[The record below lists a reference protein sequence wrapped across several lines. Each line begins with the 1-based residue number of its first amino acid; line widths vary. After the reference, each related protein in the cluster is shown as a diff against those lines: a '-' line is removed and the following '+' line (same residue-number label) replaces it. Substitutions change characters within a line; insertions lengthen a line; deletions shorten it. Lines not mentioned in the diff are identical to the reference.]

1 MAEGEQIIPV
11 KIEEQMKQAYI
22 DYSMS
27 VIVARALPDARDGFK
42 PVHRRILFGMSELG
56 LTADKE
62 FKKSARIVGDVLGKY
77 HPHGDSSVYDAMVHM
92 AQEWALRYPL
102 VDGHGNFGSI
112 DGDSAAAMRYTE
124 ARMKKIAEDLL
135 IDIDK
140 ETVDMQKNFDESLD
154 EPTVLPTRVPSL
166 LINGSSG
173 IAVGMATL
181 MAPHNIKDAIDACV
195 AYVENPD
202 VDIEELIKVIKAPD
216 FPTGA
221 TIVGYSGV
229 RDAYLTGR
237 GRIVLRS
244 KYDIETIDGREC
256 IVIKEIPYMV
266 IKADM
271 VSKIAEMATT
281 KKIDGIV
288 DVRDES
294 NLDRGIRIVIEVR
307 KDCIPNVVLNHLF
320 KNTPLQSSFCVNN
333 IAIVNGHPKVLNLK
347 DIIKCFVDHRHN
359 VIIRR
364 SEFEKRKAE
373 ERAHILQGL
382 IIASD
387 NIDEVIHIIRSASSR
402 DEARAKLIE
411 RFSLSDIQARA
422 IVEMRLGQL
431 TGLEQDKLRDEYKR
445 TTDYIDY
452 LTRLLA
458 SVPMQMDV
466 IKQELIEV
474 RDKYADERRTNIEYS
489 DGEFNP
495 EDFYADDD
503 VVVTVSHM
511 GYIKRTFLSEFKTQN
526 RGGIGSRGSSTRD
539 QDFIEH
545 MYYARMHD
553 TMMFFT
559 SKGRCF
565 WYKVYDIPEG
575 NKVNKGRA
583 IQNLL
588 NIESDD
594 KVRAFIN
601 VRGLA
606 DKEFTQSHF
615 IIMATRNGIVKRTSL
630 DEYSRPR
637 TNGVI
642 AITVRDGDELLKAVL
657 TDGNQHLVL
666 ATSDGRALRFKEDL
680 VRCVGRSGMGVKG
693 INVGEG
699 NTTVGFV
706 NVEPNDD
713 KDIFV
718 LSERGFGK
726 RSKLDEY
733 SIQGRGCKGIR
744 TIKISDKTGNL
755 VAIDTITDEDDLMI
769 INRSGITIRIKA
781 TDIKVTGRATQGLCL
796 INLSKK
802 SDQIAS
808 GTIVPHVDEDE
819 PQDDEAEIVEDV
831 NAQSESNNNENNPQ
845 D

>member
-1 MAEGEQIIPV
+1 
-11 KIEEQMKQAYI
+11 MKQAYI

-56 LTADKE
+56 LTPDKE
-62 FKKSARIVGDVLGKY
+62 YKKSARIVGDVLGKY

-92 AQEWALRYPL
+92 AQSWALRYPL

-124 ARMKKIAEDLL
+124 ARMQKISEDLL
-135 IDIDK
+135 VDIDK
-140 ETVDMQKNFDESLD
+140 DTVDMQKNFDESLD

-181 MAPHNIKDAIDACV
+181 MAPHNIKDAIDACI
-195 AYVENPD
+195 AYVENENI
-202 VDIEELIKVIKAPD
+202 DIEELIKVIKAPD

-237 GRIVLRS
+237 GRIVIRS
-244 KYDIETIDGREC
+244 KYDIETIDGHEC

-271 VSKIAEMATT
+271 VTKIAEMATT
-281 KKIDGIV
+281 KKIDGII

-294 NLDRGIRIVIEVR
+294 SLERGIRIVIEIR

-333 IAIVNGHPKVLNLK
+333 IAIVDGHPRLLNLK
-347 DIIKCFVDHRHN
+347 DIIKCFIDHRHN

-364 SEFEKRKAE
+364 SQYEKRKAE

-387 NIDEVIHIIRSASSR
+387 NIDEVISIIRAANSR

-411 RFSLSDIQARA
+411 RFNLSDVQARA

-431 TGLEQDKLRDEYKR
+431 TGLEQDRLRDEFKKV
-445 TTDYIDY
+445 TDYIDY

-458 SVPMQMDV
+458 DVAMQMDV

-474 RDKYADERRTNIEYS
+474 RDKYADERRTDIEYS

-511 GYIKRTFLSEFKTQN
+511 GYIKRTFLNEFKTQN

-575 NKVNKGRA
+575 NKTNKGRA

-601 VRGLA
+601 VRGLD
-606 DKEFTQSHF
+606 DKEYTQSHY

-630 DEYSRPR
+630 SEYSRPR
-637 TNGVI
+637 ANGVI
-642 AITVRDGDELLKAVL
+642 AITVREGDELLKAVL
-657 TDGNQHLVL
+657 TDGSQHLIL
-666 ATSDGRALRFKEDL
+666 ATSDGRALRFKEDT

-693 INVGEG
+693 INVGED
-699 NTTVGFV
+699 NTAVGFV
-706 NVEPNDD
+706 SVDPDD
-713 KDIFV
+713 SKDIFV

-744 TIKISDKTGNL
+744 TLKVSDKTGSL
-755 VAIDTITDEDDLMI
+755 VTIDTITDDDDLMI

-781 TDIKVTGRATQGLCL
+781 TDIKVIGRATQGLSL

-802 SDQIAS
+802 GDQIAS
-808 GTIVPHVDEDE
+808 GTVVPHVDDE
-819 PQDDEAEIVEDV
+819 QAEGAENEPNNSDNGQQGDDQE
-831 NAQSESNNNENNPQ
+831 
-845 D
+845 

>member
-56 LTADKE
+56 LTPDKE
-62 FKKSARIVGDVLGKY
+62 YKKSARIVGDVLGKY

-92 AQEWALRYPL
+92 AQNWALRYPL

-124 ARMKKIAEDLL
+124 ARMQKISEDLL
-135 IDIDK
+135 VDIDK
-140 ETVDMQKNFDESLD
+140 DTVDMQKNFDESLD

-181 MAPHNIKDAIDACV
+181 MAPHNIKDAIDACI
-195 AYVENPD
+195 AYVENENI
-202 VDIEELIKVIKAPD
+202 DIEELIKVIKAPD

-237 GRIVLRS
+237 GRIVIRS
-244 KYDIETIDGREC
+244 KYEIETIDGHEC

-271 VSKIAEMATT
+271 VTKIAEMATT
-281 KKIDGIV
+281 KKIDGII

-294 NLDRGIRIVIEVR
+294 SLERGIRIVIEIR

-333 IAIVNGHPKVLNLK
+333 IAIVDGHPRLLNLK
-347 DIIKCFVDHRHN
+347 DIIKCFIDHRHN

-364 SEFEKRKAE
+364 SQYEKRKAE
-373 ERAHILQGL
+373 ERAHILEGL

-387 NIDEVIHIIRSASSR
+387 NIDEVISIIRAANSR

-411 RFSLSDIQARA
+411 RFNLSDVQARA

-431 TGLEQDKLRDEYKR
+431 TGLEQDRLRDEFKKV
-445 TTDYIDY
+445 TDYIDY

-458 SVPMQMDV
+458 DVAMQMDV

-474 RDKYADERRTNIEYS
+474 RDKYADERRTDIEYS

-511 GYIKRTFLSEFKTQN
+511 GYIKRTFLNEFKTQN

-575 NKVNKGRA
+575 NKTNKGRA

-601 VRGLA
+601 VRGLD
-606 DKEFTQSHF
+606 DKEYTQSHY

-630 DEYSRPR
+630 SEYSRPR
-637 TNGVI
+637 ANGVI
-642 AITVRDGDELLKAVL
+642 AITVREGDELLKAVL
-657 TDGNQHLVL
+657 TDGSQHLIL
-666 ATSDGRALRFKEDL
+666 ATSDGRALRFKEDT

-693 INVGEG
+693 INVGED

-706 NVEPNDD
+706 SVDPDD
-713 KDIFV
+713 TKDIFV

-726 RSKLDEY
+726 RSKLEEY

-744 TIKISDKTGNL
+744 TLKVSDKTGSL
-755 VAIDTITDEDDLMI
+755 VTIDTITDDDDLMI

-781 TDIKVTGRATQGLCL
+781 TDIKVIGRATQGLSL

-802 SDQIAS
+802 GDQIAS
-808 GTIVPHVDEDE
+808 GTVVPHVDDE
-819 PQDDEAEIVEDV
+819 QAEGAEIEP
-831 NAQSESNNNENNPQ
+831 NNSDEGQQGDDNQE
-845 D
+845 

>member
-56 LTADKE
+56 LTPDKE
-62 FKKSARIVGDVLGKY
+62 YKKSARIVGDVLGKY
-77 HPHGDSSVYDAMVHM
+77 HPHGDFSVYDAMVHM
-92 AQEWALRYPL
+92 AQSWALRYPL

-124 ARMKKIAEDLL
+124 ARMQKISEDLL

-140 ETVDMQKNFDESLD
+140 DTVDMQKNFDESLD

-181 MAPHNIKDAIDACV
+181 MAPHNIKDAIDACI
-195 AYVENPD
+195 AYVENENI
-202 VDIEELIKVIKAPD
+202 DIEELIKVIKAPD

-237 GRIVLRS
+237 GRIVIRS
-244 KYDIETIDGREC
+244 KYEIETIDGHEC

-271 VSKIAEMATT
+271 VTKIAEMATT
-281 KKIDGIV
+281 KKIDGII

-294 NLDRGIRIVIEVR
+294 SLERGIRIVIEIR

-333 IAIVNGHPKVLNLK
+333 IAIVDGHPRLLNLK
-347 DIIKCFVDHRHN
+347 DIIKCFIDHRHN

-364 SEFEKRKAE
+364 SQYEKRKAE
-373 ERAHILQGL
+373 ERAHILEGL

-387 NIDEVIHIIRSASSR
+387 NIDEVISIIRAANSR

-411 RFSLSDIQARA
+411 RFNLSDVQARA

-431 TGLEQDKLRDEYKR
+431 TGLEQDRLRDEFKKV
-445 TTDYIDY
+445 TDYIDY

-458 SVPMQMDV
+458 DVAMQMDV

-474 RDKYADERRTNIEYS
+474 RDKYADERRTDIEYS

-511 GYIKRTFLSEFKTQN
+511 GYIKRTFLNEFKTQN

-575 NKVNKGRA
+575 NKTNKGRA

-601 VRGLA
+601 VRGLD
-606 DKEFTQSHF
+606 DKEYTQSHY

-630 DEYSRPR
+630 SEYSRPR
-637 TNGVI
+637 ANGVI
-642 AITVRDGDELLKAVL
+642 AITVREGDELLKAVL
-657 TDGNQHLVL
+657 TDGSQHLIL
-666 ATSDGRALRFKEDL
+666 ATSDGRALRFKEDT

-693 INVGEG
+693 INVGDG

-706 NVEPNDD
+706 SVDPDD
-713 KDIFV
+713 TKDIFV

-726 RSKLDEY
+726 RSKLEEY

-744 TIKISDKTGNL
+744 TLKVSDKTGIL
-755 VAIDTITDEDDLMI
+755 VTIDTITDDDDLMI

-781 TDIKVTGRATQGLCL
+781 TDIKVIGRATQGLSL

-802 SDQIAS
+802 GDQIAS
-808 GTIVPHVDEDE
+808 GTVVPHVDDE
-819 PQDDEAEIVEDV
+819 QAEGAENEPNNSDEGQQGDDNQE
-831 NAQSESNNNENNPQ
+831 
-845 D
+845 

>member
-56 LTADKE
+56 LTPDKE
-62 FKKSARIVGDVLGKY
+62 YKKSARIVGDVLGKY

-92 AQEWALRYPL
+92 AQSWALRYPL

-124 ARMKKIAEDLL
+124 ARMQKISEDLL
-135 IDIDK
+135 VDIDK
-140 ETVDMQKNFDESLD
+140 DTVDMQKNFDESLD

-181 MAPHNIKDAIDACV
+181 MAPHNIKDAIDACI
-195 AYVENPD
+195 AYVENENI
-202 VDIEELIKVIKAPD
+202 DIEELIKVIKAPD

-237 GRIVLRS
+237 GRIVIRS
-244 KYDIETIDGREC
+244 KYEIETIDGHEC

-271 VSKIAEMATT
+271 VTKIAEMATT
-281 KKIDGIV
+281 KKIDGII

-294 NLDRGIRIVIEVR
+294 SLERGIRIVIEIR

-333 IAIVNGHPKVLNLK
+333 IAIVDGHPRLLNLK
-347 DIIKCFVDHRHN
+347 DIIKCFIDHRHN

-364 SEFEKRKAE
+364 SQYEKRKAE
-373 ERAHILQGL
+373 ERAHILEGL

-387 NIDEVIHIIRSASSR
+387 NIDEVISIIRAANSR

-411 RFSLSDIQARA
+411 RFNLSDVQARA

-431 TGLEQDKLRDEYKR
+431 TGLEQDRLRDEFKKV
-445 TTDYIDY
+445 TDYIDY

-458 SVPMQMDV
+458 DVAMQMDV

-474 RDKYADERRTNIEYS
+474 RDKYADERRTDIEYS

-511 GYIKRTFLSEFKTQN
+511 GYIKRTFLNEFKTQN

-575 NKVNKGRA
+575 NKTNKGRA

-601 VRGLA
+601 VRGLD
-606 DKEFTQSHF
+606 DKEYTQSHY

-630 DEYSRPR
+630 SEYSRPR
-637 TNGVI
+637 ANGVI
-642 AITVRDGDELLKAVL
+642 AITVREGDELLKAVL
-657 TDGNQHLVL
+657 TDGSQHLIL
-666 ATSDGRALRFKEDL
+666 ATSDGRALRFKEDT

-693 INVGEG
+693 INVGED

-706 NVEPNDD
+706 SVDPDD
-713 KDIFV
+713 TKDIFV

-726 RSKLDEY
+726 RSKLEEY

-744 TIKISDKTGNL
+744 TLKVSDKTGSL
-755 VAIDTITDEDDLMI
+755 VTIDTITDDDDLMI

-781 TDIKVTGRATQGLCL
+781 TDIKVIGRATQGLSL

-802 SDQIAS
+802 GDQIAS
-808 GTIVPHVDEDE
+808 GTVVPHVDDE
-819 PQDDEAEIVEDV
+819 QAEGAEIEP
-831 NAQSESNNNENNPQ
+831 NNSDEGQQGDNNQ
-845 D
+845 E

>member
-56 LTADKE
+56 LTPDKE
-62 FKKSARIVGDVLGKY
+62 YKKSARIVGDVLGKY

-92 AQEWALRYPL
+92 AQSWALRYPL

-124 ARMKKIAEDLL
+124 ARMQKISEDLL
-135 IDIDK
+135 VDIDK
-140 ETVDMQKNFDESLD
+140 DTVDMQKNFDESLD

-181 MAPHNIKDAIDACV
+181 MAPHNIKDAIDACI
-195 AYVENPD
+195 AYVENENI
-202 VDIEELIKVIKAPD
+202 DIEELIKVIKAPD

-237 GRIVLRS
+237 GRIVIRS
-244 KYDIETIDGREC
+244 KYDIETIDGHEC

-271 VSKIAEMATT
+271 VTKIAEMATT
-281 KKIDGIV
+281 KKIDGII

-294 NLDRGIRIVIEVR
+294 SLERGIRIVIEIR

-333 IAIVNGHPKVLNLK
+333 IAIVDGHPRLLNLK
-347 DIIKCFVDHRHN
+347 DIIKCFIDHRHN

-364 SEFEKRKAE
+364 SQYEKRKAE

-387 NIDEVIHIIRSASSR
+387 NIDEVISIIRAANSR

-411 RFSLSDIQARA
+411 RFNLSDVQARA

-431 TGLEQDKLRDEYKR
+431 TGLEQDRLRDEFKKV
-445 TTDYIDY
+445 TDYIDY

-458 SVPMQMDV
+458 DVAMQMDV

-474 RDKYADERRTNIEYS
+474 RDKYADERRTDIEYS

-511 GYIKRTFLSEFKTQN
+511 GYIKRTFLNEFKTQN

-575 NKVNKGRA
+575 NKTNKGRA

-601 VRGLA
+601 VRGLD
-606 DKEFTQSHF
+606 DKEYTQSHY

-630 DEYSRPR
+630 SEYSRPR
-637 TNGVI
+637 ANGVI
-642 AITVRDGDELLKAVL
+642 AITVREGDELLKAVL
-657 TDGNQHLVL
+657 TDGSQHLIL
-666 ATSDGRALRFKEDL
+666 ATSDGRALRFKEDT

-693 INVGEG
+693 INVGED
-699 NTTVGFV
+699 NTAVGFV
-706 NVEPNDD
+706 SVDPDD
-713 KDIFV
+713 SKDIFV

-744 TIKISDKTGNL
+744 TLKVSDKTGSL
-755 VAIDTITDEDDLMI
+755 VTIDTITDDDDLMI

-781 TDIKVTGRATQGLCL
+781 TDIKVIGRATQGLSL

-802 SDQIAS
+802 GDQIAS
-808 GTIVPHVDEDE
+808 GTVVPHVDDE
-819 PQDDEAEIVEDV
+819 QAEGVENEPNNSDNGQQGDDQE
-831 NAQSESNNNENNPQ
+831 
-845 D
+845 

>member
-27 VIVARALPDARDGFK
+27 VIVARALPDVRDGFK

-56 LTADKE
+56 LTSDKAH
-62 FKKSARIVGDVLGKY
+62 KKSARIVGDVLGKF

-124 ARMKKIAEDLL
+124 AKMQKIAEDILV
-135 IDIDK
+135 DIDK
-140 ETVDMQKNFDESLD
+140 DTVDMQKNFDESLD

-195 AYVENPD
+195 AYVENKD
-202 VDIEELIKVIKAPD
+202 IEIEELIKVIKAPD

-221 TIVGYSGV
+221 TIVGYTGV
-229 RDAYLTGR
+229 RDAYTTGK
-237 GRIVLRS
+237 GRIVIRS
-244 KYDIETIDGREC
+244 KYDIETIDGHEC
-256 IVIKEIPYMV
+256 IVVKEIPYMV
-266 IKADM
+266 VKADL
-271 VSKIAEMATT
+271 VTKIAEMATT
-281 KKIDGIV
+281 KKVDGIM

-294 NLDRGIRIVIEVR
+294 SLSNGIRIVIEVR

-333 IAIVNGHPKVLNLK
+333 IAIVDGHPRLLNLK
-347 DIIKCFVDHRHN
+347 DIIRCFVDHRHN

-364 SEFEKRKAE
+364 SLYEKKKAE
-373 ERAHILQGL
+373 DRAHILEGL

-387 NIDEVIHIIRSASSR
+387 NIDEVVRIIRAASSR
-402 DEARAKLIE
+402 EEARSNLIA
-411 RFSLSDIQARA
+411 RFNLSEIQARA

-431 TGLEQDKLRDEYKR
+431 TGLEQDKLRDEFKKV
-445 TTDYIDY
+445 TDYIDY

-458 SVPMQMDV
+458 DESMQMDV
-466 IKQELIEV
+466 IKAELLEV
-474 RDKYADERRTNIEYS
+474 RDKYGDERRTDIEYS
-489 DGEFNP
+489 EGEFNP

-511 GYIKRTFLSEFKTQN
+511 GYIKRTLLSEFKAQN
-526 RGGIGSRGSSTRD
+526 RGGVGARGSSTRD

-565 WYKVYDIPEG
+565 WLKVYEIPEG
-575 NKVNKGRA
+575 NRTNKGRA

-601 VRGLA
+601 VRGLDNA
-606 DKEFTQSHF
+606 EFTASHY
-615 IIMATRNGIVKRTSL
+615 IIMATRNGIVKRTKL
-630 DEYSRPR
+630 EEYSRPR
-637 TNGVI
+637 ASGVI
-642 AITVRDGDELLKAVL
+642 AITIREDDELLKAVL
-657 TDGNQHLVL
+657 TDGSQHLVL
-666 ATSDGRALRFKEDL
+666 ATSDGRASRFPEEL

-699 NTTVGFV
+699 NVAVGFV
-706 NVEPNDD
+706 AVAPDD
-713 KDIFV
+713 TADIFS

-726 RSKLDEY
+726 RSLLSEY
-733 SIQGRGCKGIR
+733 SVQSRGCKGVR
-744 TIKISDKTGNL
+744 TIKITDKTGAL
-755 VAIDTITDEDDLMI
+755 VAIDTMTDNDDLMI
-769 INRSGITIRIKA
+769 INRSGITIRLRA

-808 GTIVPHVDEDE
+808 GAVVPHFEDE
-819 PQDDEAEIVEDV
+819 EAEAAEIQEP
-831 NAQSESNNNENNPQ
+831 NNNDSGQ
-845 D
+845 DEVDLAKD

>member
-56 LTADKE
+56 LTPDKE
-62 FKKSARIVGDVLGKY
+62 YKKSARIVGDVLGKY

-92 AQEWALRYPL
+92 AQSWALRYPL

-124 ARMKKIAEDLL
+124 ARMQKISEDLL
-135 IDIDK
+135 VDIDK
-140 ETVDMQKNFDESLD
+140 DTVDMQKNFDESLD

-181 MAPHNIKDAIDACV
+181 MAPHNIKDAIDACI
-195 AYVENPD
+195 AYVENENI
-202 VDIEELIKVIKAPD
+202 DIEELIKVIKAPD

-237 GRIVLRS
+237 GRIVIRS
-244 KYDIETIDGREC
+244 KYEIETIDGHEC

-271 VSKIAEMATT
+271 VTKIAEMATT
-281 KKIDGIV
+281 KKIDGII

-294 NLDRGIRIVIEVR
+294 SLERGIRIVIEIR

-333 IAIVNGHPKVLNLK
+333 IAIVDGHPRLLNLK
-347 DIIKCFVDHRHN
+347 DIIKCFIDHRHN

-364 SEFEKRKAE
+364 SQYEKRKAE
-373 ERAHILQGL
+373 ERAHILEGL

-387 NIDEVIHIIRSASSR
+387 NIDEVISIIRAANSR

-411 RFSLSDIQARA
+411 RFNLSDVQARA

-431 TGLEQDKLRDEYKR
+431 TGLEQDRLRDEFKKV
-445 TTDYIDY
+445 TDYIDY

-458 SVPMQMDV
+458 DVAMQMDV

-474 RDKYADERRTNIEYS
+474 RDKYADERRTDIEYS

-511 GYIKRTFLSEFKTQN
+511 GYIKRTFLNEFKTQN

-575 NKVNKGRA
+575 NKTNKGRA

-601 VRGLA
+601 VRGLD
-606 DKEFTQSHF
+606 DKEYTQSHY

-630 DEYSRPR
+630 SEYSRPR
-637 TNGVI
+637 ANGVI
-642 AITVRDGDELLKAVL
+642 AITVREGDELLKAVL
-657 TDGNQHLVL
+657 TDGSQHLIL
-666 ATSDGRALRFKEDL
+666 ATSDGRALRFKEDT

-693 INVGEG
+693 INVGDD

-706 NVEPNDD
+706 SVDPDD
-713 KDIFV
+713 TKDIFV

-726 RSKLDEY
+726 RSKLEEY

-744 TIKISDKTGNL
+744 TLKVSDKTGSL
-755 VAIDTITDEDDLMI
+755 VTIDTITDDDDLMI

-781 TDIKVTGRATQGLCL
+781 TDIKVIGRATQGLSL

-802 SDQIAS
+802 GDQIAS
-808 GTIVPHVDEDE
+808 GTVVPHVDDE
-819 PQDDEAEIVEDV
+819 QAEGAENEPNNSDEGQQGDDNQE
-831 NAQSESNNNENNPQ
+831 
-845 D
+845 

>member
-56 LTADKE
+56 LTPDKE
-62 FKKSARIVGDVLGKY
+62 YKKSARIVGDVLGKY

-92 AQEWALRYPL
+92 AQSWALRYPL

-124 ARMKKIAEDLL
+124 ARMQKISEDLL
-135 IDIDK
+135 VDIDK
-140 ETVDMQKNFDESLD
+140 DTVDMQKNFDESLD

-181 MAPHNIKDAIDACV
+181 MAPHNIKDAIDACI
-195 AYVENPD
+195 AYVENENI
-202 VDIEELIKVIKAPD
+202 DIEELVKVIKAPD

-237 GRIVLRS
+237 GRIVIRS
-244 KYDIETIDGREC
+244 KYEIETIDGHEC

-271 VSKIAEMATT
+271 VTKIAEMATT
-281 KKIDGIV
+281 KKIDGII

-294 NLDRGIRIVIEVR
+294 SLERGIRIVIEIR

-333 IAIVNGHPKVLNLK
+333 IAIVDGHPRLLNLK
-347 DIIKCFVDHRHN
+347 DIIKCFIDHRHN

-364 SEFEKRKAE
+364 SQYEKRKAE
-373 ERAHILQGL
+373 ERAHILEGL

-387 NIDEVIHIIRSASSR
+387 NIDEVISIIRAANSR

-411 RFSLSDIQARA
+411 RFSLSDVQARA

-431 TGLEQDKLRDEYKR
+431 TGLEQDRLRDEFKKV
-445 TTDYIDY
+445 TDYIDY

-458 SVPMQMDV
+458 DVAMQMDV

-474 RDKYADERRTNIEYS
+474 RDKYADERRTDIEYS

-511 GYIKRTFLSEFKTQN
+511 GYIKRTFLNEFKTQN

-575 NKVNKGRA
+575 NKTNKGRA

-601 VRGLA
+601 VRGLD
-606 DKEFTQSHF
+606 DKEYTQSHY

-630 DEYSRPR
+630 SEYSRPR
-637 TNGVI
+637 ANGVI
-642 AITVRDGDELLKAVL
+642 AITVREGDELLKAVL
-657 TDGNQHLVL
+657 TDGSQHLIL
-666 ATSDGRALRFKEDL
+666 ATSDGRALRFKEDT

-693 INVGEG
+693 INVGED

-706 NVEPNDD
+706 SVDPDD
-713 KDIFV
+713 TKDIFV

-726 RSKLDEY
+726 RSKLEEY

-744 TIKISDKTGNL
+744 TLKVSDKTGSL
-755 VAIDTITDEDDLMI
+755 VTIDTITDDDDLMI

-781 TDIKVTGRATQGLCL
+781 TDIKVIGRATQGLSL

-802 SDQIAS
+802 GDQIAS
-808 GTIVPHVDEDE
+808 GTVVPHVDDE
-819 PQDDEAEIVEDV
+819 QAEGAEIEP
-831 NAQSESNNNENNPQ
+831 NNSDEGQQGDDNQE
-845 D
+845 

>member
-56 LTADKE
+56 LTPDKE
-62 FKKSARIVGDVLGKY
+62 YKKSARIVGDVLGKY
-77 HPHGDSSVYDAMVHM
+77 HPHGDSSVYGAMVHM
-92 AQEWALRYPL
+92 AQSWALRYPL

-124 ARMKKIAEDLL
+124 ARMQKISEDLL

-140 ETVDMQKNFDESLD
+140 DTVDMQKNFDESLD

-181 MAPHNIKDAIDACV
+181 MAPHNIKDAIDACI
-195 AYVENPD
+195 AYVENENI
-202 VDIEELIKVIKAPD
+202 DIEELIKVIKAPD

-237 GRIVLRS
+237 GRIVIRS
-244 KYDIETIDGREC
+244 KYEIETIDGHEC

-271 VSKIAEMATT
+271 VTKIAEMATT
-281 KKIDGIV
+281 KKIDGII

-294 NLDRGIRIVIEVR
+294 SLERGIRIVIEIR

-333 IAIVNGHPKVLNLK
+333 IAIVDGHPRLLNLK
-347 DIIKCFVDHRHN
+347 DIIKCFIDHRHN

-364 SEFEKRKAE
+364 SQYEKRKAE
-373 ERAHILQGL
+373 ERAHILEGL

-387 NIDEVIHIIRSASSR
+387 NIDEVISIIRAANSR

-411 RFSLSDIQARA
+411 RFNLSDVQARA

-431 TGLEQDKLRDEYKR
+431 TGLEQDRLRDEFKKV
-445 TTDYIDY
+445 TDYIDY

-458 SVPMQMDV
+458 DVAMQMDV

-474 RDKYADERRTNIEYS
+474 RDKYADERRTDIEYS

-511 GYIKRTFLSEFKTQN
+511 GYIKRTFLNEFKTQN

-575 NKVNKGRA
+575 NKTNKGRA

-601 VRGLA
+601 VRGLD
-606 DKEFTQSHF
+606 DKEYTQSHY

-630 DEYSRPR
+630 SEYSRPR
-637 TNGVI
+637 ANGVI
-642 AITVRDGDELLKAVL
+642 AITVREGDELLKAVL
-657 TDGNQHLVL
+657 TDGSQHLIL
-666 ATSDGRALRFKEDL
+666 ATSDGRALRFKEDT

-693 INVGEG
+693 INVGDG

-706 NVEPNDD
+706 SVDPDD
-713 KDIFV
+713 TKDIFV

-726 RSKLDEY
+726 RSKLEEY

-744 TIKISDKTGNL
+744 TLKVSDKTGIL
-755 VAIDTITDEDDLMI
+755 VTIDTITDDDDLMI

-781 TDIKVTGRATQGLCL
+781 TDIKVIGRATQGLSL

-802 SDQIAS
+802 GDQIAS
-808 GTIVPHVDEDE
+808 GTVVPHVDDE
-819 PQDDEAEIVEDV
+819 QAEGAENEPNNSDEGQQGDDNQE
-831 NAQSESNNNENNPQ
+831 
-845 D
+845 

>member
-1 MAEGEQIIPV
+1 
-11 KIEEQMKQAYI
+11 MKQAYI

-56 LTADKE
+56 LTPDKE
-62 FKKSARIVGDVLGKY
+62 YKKSARIVGDVLGKY

-92 AQEWALRYPL
+92 AQSWALRYPL

-124 ARMKKIAEDLL
+124 ARMQKISEDLL
-135 IDIDK
+135 VDIDK
-140 ETVDMQKNFDESLD
+140 DTVDMQKNFDESLD

-181 MAPHNIKDAIDACV
+181 MAPHNIKDAIDACI
-195 AYVENPD
+195 AYVENENI
-202 VDIEELIKVIKAPD
+202 DIEELIKVIKAPD

-237 GRIVLRS
+237 GRIVIRS
-244 KYDIETIDGREC
+244 KYDIETIDGHEC

-271 VSKIAEMATT
+271 VTKIAEMATT
-281 KKIDGIV
+281 KKIDGII

-294 NLDRGIRIVIEVR
+294 SLERGIRIVIEIR

-333 IAIVNGHPKVLNLK
+333 IAIVDGHPRLLNLK
-347 DIIKCFVDHRHN
+347 DIIKCFIDHRHN

-364 SEFEKRKAE
+364 SQYEKRKAE

-387 NIDEVIHIIRSASSR
+387 NIDEVISIIRAANSR

-411 RFSLSDIQARA
+411 RFNLSDVQARA

-431 TGLEQDKLRDEYKR
+431 TGLEQDRLRDEFKKV
-445 TTDYIDY
+445 TDYIDY

-458 SVPMQMDV
+458 DVAMQMDV

-474 RDKYADERRTNIEYS
+474 RDKYADERRTDIEYS

-511 GYIKRTFLSEFKTQN
+511 GYIKRTFLNEFKTQN

-575 NKVNKGRA
+575 NKTNKGRA

-601 VRGLA
+601 VRGLD
-606 DKEFTQSHF
+606 DKEYTQSHY

-630 DEYSRPR
+630 SEYSRPR
-637 TNGVI
+637 ANGVI
-642 AITVRDGDELLKAVL
+642 AITVREGDELLKAVL
-657 TDGNQHLVL
+657 TDGSQHLIL
-666 ATSDGRALRFKEDL
+666 ATSDGRALRFKEDT

-693 INVGEG
+693 INVGED
-699 NTTVGFV
+699 NTAVGFV
-706 NVEPNDD
+706 SVDPDD
-713 KDIFV
+713 SKDIFV

-744 TIKISDKTGNL
+744 TLKVSDKTGSL
-755 VAIDTITDEDDLMI
+755 VTIDTITDDDDLMI

-781 TDIKVTGRATQGLCL
+781 TDIKVIGRATQGLSL

-802 SDQIAS
+802 GDQIAS
-808 GTIVPHVDEDE
+808 GTVVPHVDDE
-819 PQDDEAEIVEDV
+819 QAEGAENEPNNSDNGLQGDDQE
-831 NAQSESNNNENNPQ
+831 
-845 D
+845 

>member
-56 LTADKE
+56 LTPDKE
-62 FKKSARIVGDVLGKY
+62 YKKSARIVGDVLGKY

-92 AQEWALRYPL
+92 AQSWALRYPL

-124 ARMKKIAEDLL
+124 ARMQKISEDLL
-135 IDIDK
+135 VDIDK
-140 ETVDMQKNFDESLD
+140 DTVDMQKNFDESLD

-181 MAPHNIKDAIDACV
+181 MAPHNIKDAIDACI
-195 AYVENPD
+195 AYVENENI
-202 VDIEELIKVIKAPD
+202 DIEELIKVIKAPD

-237 GRIVLRS
+237 GRIVIRS
-244 KYDIETIDGREC
+244 KYDIETIDGHEC

-271 VSKIAEMATT
+271 VTKIAEMATT
-281 KKIDGIV
+281 KKIDGII

-294 NLDRGIRIVIEVR
+294 SLERGIRIVIEIR

-333 IAIVNGHPKVLNLK
+333 IAIVDGHPRLLNLK
-347 DIIKCFVDHRHN
+347 DIIKCFIDHRHN

-364 SEFEKRKAE
+364 SQYEKRKAE

-387 NIDEVIHIIRSASSR
+387 NIDEVISIIRAANSR

-411 RFSLSDIQARA
+411 RFNLSDVQARA

-431 TGLEQDKLRDEYKR
+431 TGLEQDRLRDEFKKV
-445 TTDYIDY
+445 TDYIDY

-458 SVPMQMDV
+458 DVAMQMDV

-474 RDKYADERRTNIEYS
+474 RDKYADERRTDIEYS

-511 GYIKRTFLSEFKTQN
+511 GYIKRTFLNEFKTQN

-575 NKVNKGRA
+575 NKTNKGRA

-601 VRGLA
+601 VRGLD
-606 DKEFTQSHF
+606 DKEYTQSHY

-630 DEYSRPR
+630 SEYSRPR
-637 TNGVI
+637 ANGVI
-642 AITVRDGDELLKAVL
+642 AITVREGDELLKAVL
-657 TDGNQHLVL
+657 TDGSQHLIL
-666 ATSDGRALRFKEDL
+666 ATSDGRALRFKEDT

-693 INVGEG
+693 INVGED
-699 NTTVGFV
+699 NTAVGFV
-706 NVEPNDD
+706 SVDPDD
-713 KDIFV
+713 SKDIFV

-744 TIKISDKTGNL
+744 TLKVSDKTGSL
-755 VAIDTITDEDDLMI
+755 VTIDTITDDDDLMI

-781 TDIKVTGRATQGLCL
+781 TDIKVIGRATQGLSL

-802 SDQIAS
+802 GDQIAS
-808 GTIVPHVDEDE
+808 GTVVPHVDDE
-819 PQDDEAEIVEDV
+819 QAEGAENEPNNSDNGQQGDDQE
-831 NAQSESNNNENNPQ
+831 
-845 D
+845 

>member
-56 LTADKE
+56 LTPDKE
-62 FKKSARIVGDVLGKY
+62 YKKSARIVGDVLGKY

-92 AQEWALRYPL
+92 AQSWALRYPL

-124 ARMKKIAEDLL
+124 ARMQKISEDLL
-135 IDIDK
+135 VDIDK
-140 ETVDMQKNFDESLD
+140 DTVDMQKNFDESLD

-181 MAPHNIKDAIDACV
+181 MAPHNIKDAIDACI
-195 AYVENPD
+195 AYVENENI
-202 VDIEELIKVIKAPD
+202 DIEELIKVIKAPD

-237 GRIVLRS
+237 GRIVIRS
-244 KYDIETIDGREC
+244 KYEIETIDGHEC

-271 VSKIAEMATT
+271 VTKIAEMATT
-281 KKIDGIV
+281 KKIDGII

-294 NLDRGIRIVIEVR
+294 SLERGIRIVIEIR

-333 IAIVNGHPKVLNLK
+333 IAIVDGHPRLLNLK
-347 DIIKCFVDHRHN
+347 DIIKCFIDHRHN

-364 SEFEKRKAE
+364 SQYEKRKAE
-373 ERAHILQGL
+373 ERAHILEGL

-387 NIDEVIHIIRSASSR
+387 NIDEVISIIRAANSR

-411 RFSLSDIQARA
+411 RFSLSDVQARA

-431 TGLEQDKLRDEYKR
+431 TGLEQDRLRDEFKKV
-445 TTDYIDY
+445 TDYIDY

-458 SVPMQMDV
+458 DVAMQMDV

-474 RDKYADERRTNIEYS
+474 RDKYADERRTDIEYS

-511 GYIKRTFLSEFKTQN
+511 GYIKRTFLNEFKTQN

-575 NKVNKGRA
+575 NKTNKGRA

-601 VRGLA
+601 VRGLD
-606 DKEFTQSHF
+606 DKEYTQSHY

-630 DEYSRPR
+630 SEYSRPR
-637 TNGVI
+637 ANGVI
-642 AITVRDGDELLKAVL
+642 AITVREGDELLKAVL
-657 TDGNQHLVL
+657 TDGSQHLIL
-666 ATSDGRALRFKEDL
+666 ATSDGRALRFKEDT

-693 INVGEG
+693 INVGED

-706 NVEPNDD
+706 SVDPDD
-713 KDIFV
+713 TKDIFV

-726 RSKLDEY
+726 RSKLEEY

-744 TIKISDKTGNL
+744 TLKVSDKTGSL
-755 VAIDTITDEDDLMI
+755 VTIDTITDDDDLMI

-781 TDIKVTGRATQGLCL
+781 TDIKVIGRATQGLSL

-802 SDQIAS
+802 GDQIAS
-808 GTIVPHVDEDE
+808 GTVVPHVDDE
-819 PQDDEAEIVEDV
+819 QAEGAEIEP
-831 NAQSESNNNENNPQ
+831 NNSDEGQQGDDNQE
-845 D
+845 

>member
-1 MAEGEQIIPV
+1 
-11 KIEEQMKQAYI
+11 MKQAYI

-56 LTADKE
+56 LTPDKE
-62 FKKSARIVGDVLGKY
+62 YKKSARIVGDVLGKY

-92 AQEWALRYPL
+92 AQSWALRYPL

-124 ARMKKIAEDLL
+124 ARMQKISEDLL
-135 IDIDK
+135 VDIDK
-140 ETVDMQKNFDESLD
+140 DTVDMQKNFDESLD

-181 MAPHNIKDAIDACV
+181 MAPHNIKDAIDACI
-195 AYVENPD
+195 AYVENENI
-202 VDIEELIKVIKAPD
+202 DIEELIKVIKAPD

-237 GRIVLRS
+237 GRIVIRS
-244 KYDIETIDGREC
+244 KYEIETIDGHEC

-271 VSKIAEMATT
+271 VTKIAEMATT
-281 KKIDGIV
+281 KKIDGII

-294 NLDRGIRIVIEVR
+294 SLERGIRIVIEIR

-333 IAIVNGHPKVLNLK
+333 IAIVDGHPRLLNLK
-347 DIIKCFVDHRHN
+347 DIIKCFIDHRHN

-364 SEFEKRKAE
+364 SQYEKRKAE
-373 ERAHILQGL
+373 ERAHILEGL

-387 NIDEVIHIIRSASSR
+387 NIDEVISIIRAANSR

-411 RFSLSDIQARA
+411 RFNLSDVQARA

-431 TGLEQDKLRDEYKR
+431 TGLEQDRLRDEFKKV
-445 TTDYIDY
+445 TDYIDY

-458 SVPMQMDV
+458 DVAMQMDV

-474 RDKYADERRTNIEYS
+474 RDKYADERRTDIEYS

-511 GYIKRTFLSEFKTQN
+511 GYIKRTFLNEFKTQN

-575 NKVNKGRA
+575 NKTNKGRA

-601 VRGLA
+601 VRGLD
-606 DKEFTQSHF
+606 DKEYTQSHY

-630 DEYSRPR
+630 SEYSRPR
-637 TNGVI
+637 ANGVI
-642 AITVRDGDELLKAVL
+642 AITVREGDELLKAVL
-657 TDGNQHLVL
+657 TDGSQHLIL
-666 ATSDGRALRFKEDL
+666 ATSDGRALRFKEDT

-693 INVGEG
+693 INVGED

-706 NVEPNDD
+706 SVDPDD
-713 KDIFV
+713 TKDIFV

-726 RSKLDEY
+726 RSKLEEY

-744 TIKISDKTGNL
+744 TLKVSDKTGSL
-755 VAIDTITDEDDLMI
+755 VTIDTITDDDDLMI

-781 TDIKVTGRATQGLCL
+781 TDIKVIGRATQGLSL

-802 SDQIAS
+802 GDQIAS
-808 GTIVPHVDEDE
+808 GTVVPHVDDE
-819 PQDDEAEIVEDV
+819 QAEGAEIEP
-831 NAQSESNNNENNPQ
+831 NNSDEGQQGDNNQ
-845 D
+845 E

>member
-56 LTADKE
+56 LTPDKE
-62 FKKSARIVGDVLGKY
+62 YKKSARIVGDVLGKY

-92 AQEWALRYPL
+92 AQSWALRYPL

-124 ARMKKIAEDLL
+124 ARMQKISEDLL

-140 ETVDMQKNFDESLD
+140 DTVDMQKNFDESLD

-181 MAPHNIKDAIDACV
+181 MAPHNIKDAIDACI
-195 AYVENPD
+195 AYVENENI
-202 VDIEELIKVIKAPD
+202 DIEELIKVIKAPD

-237 GRIVLRS
+237 GRIVIRS
-244 KYDIETIDGREC
+244 KYEIETIDGHEC

-271 VSKIAEMATT
+271 VTKIAEMATT
-281 KKIDGIV
+281 KKIDGII

-294 NLDRGIRIVIEVR
+294 SLERGIRIVIEIR

-333 IAIVNGHPKVLNLK
+333 IAIVDGHPRLLNLK
-347 DIIKCFVDHRHN
+347 DIIKCFIDHRHN

-364 SEFEKRKAE
+364 SQYEKRKAE
-373 ERAHILQGL
+373 ERAHILEGL

-387 NIDEVIHIIRSASSR
+387 NIDEVISIIRAANSR

-411 RFSLSDIQARA
+411 RFNLSDVQARA

-431 TGLEQDKLRDEYKR
+431 TGLEQDRLRDEFKKV
-445 TTDYIDY
+445 TDYIDY

-458 SVPMQMDV
+458 DVAMQMDV

-474 RDKYADERRTNIEYS
+474 RDKYADERRTDIEYS

-511 GYIKRTFLSEFKTQN
+511 GYIKRTFLNEFKTQN

-575 NKVNKGRA
+575 NKTNKGRA

-601 VRGLA
+601 VRGL
-606 DKEFTQSHF
+606 DGKEYTQSHY

-630 DEYSRPR
+630 SEYSRPR
-637 TNGVI
+637 ANGVI
-642 AITVRDGDELLKAVL
+642 AITVREGDELLKAVL
-657 TDGNQHLVL
+657 TDGSQHLIL
-666 ATSDGRALRFKEDL
+666 ATSDGRALRFKEDT

-693 INVGEG
+693 INVGDG

-706 NVEPNDD
+706 SVDPDD
-713 KDIFV
+713 TKDIFV

-726 RSKLDEY
+726 RSKLEEY

-744 TIKISDKTGNL
+744 TLKVSDKTGSL
-755 VAIDTITDEDDLMI
+755 VTIDTITDDDDLMI

-781 TDIKVTGRATQGLCL
+781 TDIKVIGRATQGLSL

-802 SDQIAS
+802 GDQIAS
-808 GTIVPHVDEDE
+808 GTVVPHVDDE
-819 PQDDEAEIVEDV
+819 QAEGAENEPNNSDEGQQGDDNQE
-831 NAQSESNNNENNPQ
+831 
-845 D
+845 

>member
-56 LTADKE
+56 LTPDKE
-62 FKKSARIVGDVLGKY
+62 YKKSARIVGDVLGNY

-92 AQEWALRYPL
+92 AQSWALRYPL

-124 ARMKKIAEDLL
+124 ARMQKISEDLL

-140 ETVDMQKNFDESLD
+140 DTVDMQKNFDESLD

-181 MAPHNIKDAIDACV
+181 MAPHNIKDAIDACI
-195 AYVENPD
+195 AYVENENI
-202 VDIEELIKVIKAPD
+202 DIEELIKVIKAPD

-237 GRIVLRS
+237 GRIVIRS
-244 KYDIETIDGREC
+244 KYEIETIDGHEC

-271 VSKIAEMATT
+271 VTKIAEMATT
-281 KKIDGIV
+281 KKIDGII

-294 NLDRGIRIVIEVR
+294 SLERGIRIVIEIR

-333 IAIVNGHPKVLNLK
+333 IAIVDGHPRLLNLK
-347 DIIKCFVDHRHN
+347 DIIKCFIDHRHN

-364 SEFEKRKAE
+364 SQYEKRKAE
-373 ERAHILQGL
+373 ERAHILEGL

-387 NIDEVIHIIRSASSR
+387 NIDEVISIIRAANSR

-411 RFSLSDIQARA
+411 RFNLSDVQARA

-431 TGLEQDKLRDEYKR
+431 TGLEQDRLRDEFKKV
-445 TTDYIDY
+445 TDYIDY

-458 SVPMQMDV
+458 DVAMQMDV

-474 RDKYADERRTNIEYS
+474 RDKYADERRTDIEYS

-511 GYIKRTFLSEFKTQN
+511 GYIKRTFLNEFKTQN

-575 NKVNKGRA
+575 NKTNKGRA

-601 VRGLA
+601 VRGL
-606 DKEFTQSHF
+606 DGKEYTQSHY

-630 DEYSRPR
+630 SEYSRPR
-637 TNGVI
+637 ANGVI
-642 AITVRDGDELLKAVL
+642 AITVREGDELLKAVL
-657 TDGNQHLVL
+657 TDGSQHLIL
-666 ATSDGRALRFKEDL
+666 ATSDGRALRFKEDT

-693 INVGEG
+693 INVGDG

-706 NVEPNDD
+706 SVDPDD
-713 KDIFV
+713 TKDIFV

-726 RSKLDEY
+726 RSKLEEY

-744 TIKISDKTGNL
+744 TLKVSDKTGSL
-755 VAIDTITDEDDLMI
+755 VTIDTITDDDDLMI

-781 TDIKVTGRATQGLCL
+781 TDIKVIGRATQGLSL

-802 SDQIAS
+802 GDQIAS
-808 GTIVPHVDEDE
+808 GTVVPHVDDE
-819 PQDDEAEIVEDV
+819 QAEGAENEPNNSDEGQQGDDNQE
-831 NAQSESNNNENNPQ
+831 
-845 D
+845 

>member
-56 LTADKE
+56 LTPDKE
-62 FKKSARIVGDVLGKY
+62 YKKSARIVGDVLGKY

-92 AQEWALRYPL
+92 AQSWALRYPL

-124 ARMKKIAEDLL
+124 ARMQKISEDLL
-135 IDIDK
+135 VDIDK
-140 ETVDMQKNFDESLD
+140 DTVDMQKNFDESLD

-181 MAPHNIKDAIDACV
+181 MAPHNIKDAIDACI
-195 AYVENPD
+195 AYVENENI
-202 VDIEELIKVIKAPD
+202 DIEELIKVIKAPD

-237 GRIVLRS
+237 GRIVIRS
-244 KYDIETIDGREC
+244 KYEIETIDGHEC

-271 VSKIAEMATT
+271 VTKIAEMATT
-281 KKIDGIV
+281 KKIDGII

-294 NLDRGIRIVIEVR
+294 SLERGIRIVIEIR

-333 IAIVNGHPKVLNLK
+333 IAIVDGHPRLLNLK
-347 DIIKCFVDHRHN
+347 DIIKCFIDHRHN

-364 SEFEKRKAE
+364 SQYEKRKAE
-373 ERAHILQGL
+373 ERAHILEGL

-387 NIDEVIHIIRSASSR
+387 NIDEVISIIRAANSR

-411 RFSLSDIQARA
+411 RFSLSDVQARA

-431 TGLEQDKLRDEYKR
+431 TGLEQDRLRDEFKKV
-445 TTDYIDY
+445 TDYIDY

-458 SVPMQMDV
+458 DVAMQMDV

-474 RDKYADERRTNIEYS
+474 RDKYADERRTDIEYS

-511 GYIKRTFLSEFKTQN
+511 GYIKRTFLNEFKTQN

-575 NKVNKGRA
+575 NKTNKGRA

-601 VRGLA
+601 VRGLD
-606 DKEFTQSHF
+606 DKEYTQSHY

-630 DEYSRPR
+630 SEYSRPR
-637 TNGVI
+637 ANGVI
-642 AITVRDGDELLKAVL
+642 AITVREGDELLKAVL
-657 TDGNQHLVL
+657 TDGSQHLIL
-666 ATSDGRALRFKEDL
+666 ATSDGRALRFKEDT

-693 INVGEG
+693 INVGED

-706 NVEPNDD
+706 SVDPDD
-713 KDIFV
+713 TKDIFV

-726 RSKLDEY
+726 RSKLEEY

-744 TIKISDKTGNL
+744 TLKVSDKTGSL
-755 VAIDTITDEDDLMI
+755 VTIDTITDDDDLMI

-781 TDIKVTGRATQGLCL
+781 TDIKVIGRATQGLSL

-802 SDQIAS
+802 GDQIAS
-808 GTIVPHVDEDE
+808 GTVVPHVDDE
-819 PQDDEAEIVEDV
+819 QAEGAEIEP
-831 NAQSESNNNENNPQ
+831 NNSDEGLQGDDNQE
-845 D
+845 

>member
-27 VIVARALPDARDGFK
+27 VIVARALPDVRDGFK

-56 LTADKE
+56 LTSDKAH
-62 FKKSARIVGDVLGKY
+62 KKSARIVGDVLGKF

-124 ARMKKIAEDLL
+124 AKMQKIAEDIL

-140 ETVDMQKNFDESLD
+140 DTVDMQKNFDESLD

-195 AYVENPD
+195 AYVENKD
-202 VDIEELIKVIKAPD
+202 IEIEELIKVIKAPD

-221 TIVGYSGV
+221 TIVGYTGV
-229 RDAYLTGR
+229 RDAYTTGK
-237 GRIVLRS
+237 GRIVIRS
-244 KYDIETIDGREC
+244 KYDIETIDGHEC
-256 IVIKEIPYMV
+256 IVVKEIPYMV
-266 IKADM
+266 VKADL
-271 VSKIAEMATT
+271 VTKIAEMATT
-281 KKIDGIV
+281 KKVDGIM

-294 NLDRGIRIVIEVR
+294 SLSNGIRIVIEVR

-333 IAIVNGHPKVLNLK
+333 IAIVDGHPRLLNLK
-347 DIIKCFVDHRHN
+347 DIIRCFVDHRHN
-359 VIIRR
+359 VIMRR
-364 SEFEKRKAE
+364 SLYEKKKAE
-373 ERAHILQGL
+373 DRAHILEGL

-387 NIDEVIHIIRSASSR
+387 NIDEVVRIIRAASSR
-402 DEARAKLIE
+402 EEARGNLIA
-411 RFSLSDIQARA
+411 RFNLSEIQARA

-431 TGLEQDKLRDEYKR
+431 TGLEQDKLRDEFKKV
-445 TTDYIDY
+445 TDYIDY

-458 SVPMQMDV
+458 DEAMQMDV
-466 IKQELIEV
+466 IKTELIEV
-474 RDKYADERRTNIEYS
+474 RDKYGDERRTDIEYS
-489 DGEFNP
+489 EGEFNP

-511 GYIKRTFLSEFKTQN
+511 GYIKRTLLSEFKAQN
-526 RGGIGSRGSSTRD
+526 RGGVGARGSSTRD

-565 WYKVYDIPEG
+565 WLKVYEIPEG
-575 NKVNKGRA
+575 NRTNKGRA

-601 VRGLA
+601 VRGL
-606 DKEFTQSHF
+606 DNGEFTASHY
-615 IIMATRNGIVKRTSL
+615 IIMATRNGIVKRTKL
-630 DEYSRPR
+630 EEYSRPR
-637 TNGVI
+637 ASGVI
-642 AITVRDGDELLKAVL
+642 AITIREDDELLKAVL
-657 TDGNQHLVL
+657 TDGGQHLVL
-666 ATSDGRALRFKEDL
+666 ATSDGRASRFPEEL

-699 NTTVGFV
+699 NVTVGFV
-706 NVEPNDD
+706 AVAPDD
-713 KDIFV
+713 TADIFA

-726 RSKLDEY
+726 RSLLSEY
-733 SIQGRGCKGIR
+733 SVQSRGCKGVR
-744 TIKISDKTGNL
+744 TIKITDKTGPL
-755 VAIDTITDEDDLMI
+755 VAIDTMTDNDDLMI
-769 INRSGITIRIKA
+769 INRSGITIRLRA

-802 SDQIAS
+802 GDQIAS
-808 GTIVPHVDEDE
+808 GAVVPHF
-819 PQDDEAEIVEDV
+819 DDEEAEAGKIQEP
-831 NAQSESNNNENNPQ
+831 NNNDSGQ
-845 D
+845 DEADQAND

>member
-1 MAEGEQIIPV
+1 
-11 KIEEQMKQAYI
+11 MKQAYI

-56 LTADKE
+56 LTPDKE
-62 FKKSARIVGDVLGKY
+62 YKKSARIVGDVLGKY

-92 AQEWALRYPL
+92 AQPWALRYPL

-124 ARMKKIAEDLL
+124 ARMQKISEDLL

-140 ETVDMQKNFDESLD
+140 DTVDMQKNFDESLD

-181 MAPHNIKDAIDACV
+181 MAPHNIKDAIDACI
-195 AYVENPD
+195 AYVENENI
-202 VDIEELIKVIKAPD
+202 DIEELIKVIKAPD

-237 GRIVLRS
+237 GRIVIRS
-244 KYDIETIDGREC
+244 KYEIETIDGHEC

-271 VSKIAEMATT
+271 VTKIAEMATT
-281 KKIDGIV
+281 KKIDGIM

-294 NLDRGIRIVIEVR
+294 SLERGIRIVIEIR

-333 IAIVNGHPKVLNLK
+333 IAIVDGHPRLLNLK
-347 DIIKCFVDHRHN
+347 DIIKCFIDHRHN

-364 SEFEKRKAE
+364 SKYEKRKAE
-373 ERAHILQGL
+373 ERAHILEGL

-387 NIDEVIHIIRSASSR
+387 NIDEVISIIRAANSR

-411 RFSLSDIQARA
+411 RFNLSDIQARA

-431 TGLEQDKLRDEYKR
+431 TGLEQDRLRDEFKKV
-445 TTDYIDY
+445 TDYIDY

-458 SVPMQMDV
+458 DVAMQMDV

-474 RDKYADERRTNIEYS
+474 RDKYADERRTDIEYS

-511 GYIKRTFLSEFKTQN
+511 GYIKRTFLNEFKTQN
-526 RGGIGSRGSSTRD
+526 RGGVGSRGSSTRD

-575 NKVNKGRA
+575 NKTNKGRA

-601 VRGLA
+601 VRGLD
-606 DKEFTQSHF
+606 DKEYTQSHY

-630 DEYSRPR
+630 SEYSRPR
-637 TNGVI
+637 ANGVI
-642 AITVRDGDELLKAVL
+642 AITVREGDELLKAVL
-657 TDGNQHLVL
+657 TDGSQHLIL
-666 ATSDGRALRFKEDL
+666 ATSDGRALRFKEDT

-706 NVEPNDD
+706 SVDPDD
-713 KDIFV
+713 TKDIFV

-733 SIQGRGCKGIR
+733 SLQGRGCKGIR
-744 TIKISDKTGNL
+744 TLKVSDKTGSL
-755 VAIDTITDEDDLMI
+755 VTIDTMTDDDDLMI

-781 TDIKVTGRATQGLCL
+781 TDIKVIGRATQGLSL

-802 SDQIAS
+802 GDQIAS
-808 GTIVPHVDEDE
+808 GTVVPHVDDE
-819 PQDDEAEIVEDV
+819 PVEGIENEPNNSDEGLQGDDNQE
-831 NAQSESNNNENNPQ
+831 
-845 D
+845 

>member
-56 LTADKE
+56 LTPDKE
-62 FKKSARIVGDVLGKY
+62 YKKSARIVGDVLGKY

-92 AQEWALRYPL
+92 AQSWALRYPL

-124 ARMKKIAEDLL
+124 ARMQKISEDLL
-135 IDIDK
+135 VDIDK
-140 ETVDMQKNFDESLD
+140 DTVDMQKNFDESLD
-154 EPTVLPTRVPSL
+154 EPTVLPARVPSL

-181 MAPHNIKDAIDACV
+181 MAPHNIKDAIDACI
-195 AYVENPD
+195 AYVENENI
-202 VDIEELIKVIKAPD
+202 DIEELIKVIKAPD

-237 GRIVLRS
+237 GRIVIRS
-244 KYDIETIDGREC
+244 KYEIETIDGHEC

-271 VSKIAEMATT
+271 VTKIAEMATT
-281 KKIDGIV
+281 KKIDGII

-294 NLDRGIRIVIEVR
+294 SLERGIRIVIEIR

-333 IAIVNGHPKVLNLK
+333 IAIVDGHPRLLNLK
-347 DIIKCFVDHRHN
+347 DIIKCFIDHRHN

-364 SEFEKRKAE
+364 SQYEKRKAE
-373 ERAHILQGL
+373 ERAHILEGL

-387 NIDEVIHIIRSASSR
+387 NIDEVISIIRAANSR

-411 RFSLSDIQARA
+411 RFSLSDVQARA

-431 TGLEQDKLRDEYKR
+431 TGLEQDRLRDEFKKV
-445 TTDYIDY
+445 TDYIDY

-458 SVPMQMDV
+458 DVAMQMDV

-474 RDKYADERRTNIEYS
+474 RDKYADERRTDIEYS

-511 GYIKRTFLSEFKTQN
+511 GYIKRTFLNEFKTQN

-575 NKVNKGRA
+575 NKTNKGRA

-601 VRGLA
+601 VRGLD
-606 DKEFTQSHF
+606 DKEYTQSHY

-630 DEYSRPR
+630 SEYSRPR
-637 TNGVI
+637 ANGVI
-642 AITVRDGDELLKAVL
+642 AITVREGDELLKAVL
-657 TDGNQHLVL
+657 TDGSQHLIL
-666 ATSDGRALRFKEDL
+666 ATSDGRALRFKEDT

-693 INVGEG
+693 INVGED

-706 NVEPNDD
+706 SVDPDD
-713 KDIFV
+713 TKDIFV

-726 RSKLDEY
+726 RSKLEEY

-744 TIKISDKTGNL
+744 TLKVSDKTGSL
-755 VAIDTITDEDDLMI
+755 VTIDTITDDDDLMI

-781 TDIKVTGRATQGLCL
+781 TDIKVIGRATQGLSL

-802 SDQIAS
+802 GDQIAS
-808 GTIVPHVDEDE
+808 GTVVPHVDDE
-819 PQDDEAEIVEDV
+819 QAEGAEIEP
-831 NAQSESNNNENNPQ
+831 NNSDEGQQGDDNQE
-845 D
+845 

>member
-56 LTADKE
+56 LTPDKE
-62 FKKSARIVGDVLGKY
+62 YKKSARIVGDVLGKY

-92 AQEWALRYPL
+92 AQSWALRYPL

-124 ARMKKIAEDLL
+124 ARMQKISEDLL
-135 IDIDK
+135 VDIDK
-140 ETVDMQKNFDESLD
+140 DTVDMQKNFDESLD

-181 MAPHNIKDAIDACV
+181 MAPHNIKDAIDACI
-195 AYVENPD
+195 AYVENENI
-202 VDIEELIKVIKAPD
+202 DIEELIKVIKAPD

-237 GRIVLRS
+237 GRIVIRS
-244 KYDIETIDGREC
+244 KYEIETIDGHEC

-271 VSKIAEMATT
+271 VTKIAEMATT
-281 KKIDGIV
+281 KKIDGII

-294 NLDRGIRIVIEVR
+294 SLERGIRIVIEIR

-333 IAIVNGHPKVLNLK
+333 IAIVDGHPRLLNLK
-347 DIIKCFVDHRHN
+347 DIIKCFIDHRHN

-364 SEFEKRKAE
+364 SQYEKRKAE
-373 ERAHILQGL
+373 ERAHILEGL

-387 NIDEVIHIIRSASSR
+387 NIDEVISIIRAANSR

-411 RFSLSDIQARA
+411 RFNLSDVQARA

-431 TGLEQDKLRDEYKR
+431 TGLEQDRLRDEFKKV
-445 TTDYIDY
+445 TDYIDY

-458 SVPMQMDV
+458 DVAMQMDV

-474 RDKYADERRTNIEYS
+474 RDKYADERRTDIEYS

-511 GYIKRTFLSEFKTQN
+511 GYIKRTFLNEFKTQN

-575 NKVNKGRA
+575 NKTNKGRA

-601 VRGLA
+601 VRGLD
-606 DKEFTQSHF
+606 DKEYTQSHY

-630 DEYSRPR
+630 SEYSRPR
-637 TNGVI
+637 ANGVI
-642 AITVRDGDELLKAVL
+642 AITVREGDELLKAVL
-657 TDGNQHLVL
+657 TDGSQHLIL
-666 ATSDGRALRFKEDL
+666 ATSDGRALRFKEDT

-693 INVGEG
+693 INVGDG

-706 NVEPNDD
+706 SVDPDD
-713 KDIFV
+713 TKDIFV

-726 RSKLDEY
+726 RSKLEEY

-744 TIKISDKTGNL
+744 TLKVSDKTGSL
-755 VAIDTITDEDDLMI
+755 VTIDTITDDDDLMI

-781 TDIKVTGRATQGLCL
+781 TDIKVIGRATQGLSL

-802 SDQIAS
+802 GDQIAS
-808 GTIVPHVDEDE
+808 GTVVPHVDDE
-819 PQDDEAEIVEDV
+819 QADGAENEPNNSDEGQQGDDNQE
-831 NAQSESNNNENNPQ
+831 
-845 D
+845 

>member
-56 LTADKE
+56 LTPDKE
-62 FKKSARIVGDVLGKY
+62 YKKSARIVGDVLGKY

-92 AQEWALRYPL
+92 AQSWALRYPL

-124 ARMKKIAEDLL
+124 ARMQKISEDLL
-135 IDIDK
+135 VDIDK
-140 ETVDMQKNFDESLD
+140 DTVDMQKNFDESLD

-181 MAPHNIKDAIDACV
+181 MAPHNIKDAIDACI
-195 AYVENPD
+195 AYVENENI
-202 VDIEELIKVIKAPD
+202 DIEELIKVIKAPD

-237 GRIVLRS
+237 GRIVIRS
-244 KYDIETIDGREC
+244 KYEIETIDGHEC

-271 VSKIAEMATT
+271 VTKIAEMATT
-281 KKIDGIV
+281 KKIDGII

-294 NLDRGIRIVIEVR
+294 SLERGIRIVIEIR

-333 IAIVNGHPKVLNLK
+333 IAIVDGHPRLLNLK
-347 DIIKCFVDHRHN
+347 DIIKCFIDHRHN

-364 SEFEKRKAE
+364 SQYEKRKAE
-373 ERAHILQGL
+373 ERAHILEGL

-387 NIDEVIHIIRSASSR
+387 NIDEVISIIRAANSR

-411 RFSLSDIQARA
+411 RFSLSDVQARA

-431 TGLEQDKLRDEYKR
+431 TGLEQDRLRDEFKKV
-445 TTDYIDY
+445 TDYIDY

-458 SVPMQMDV
+458 DVAMQMDV
-466 IKQELIEV
+466 IKKELIEV
-474 RDKYADERRTNIEYS
+474 RDKYSDERRTDIEYS

-511 GYIKRTFLSEFKTQN
+511 GYIKRTFLNEFKTQN

-575 NKVNKGRA
+575 NKTNKGRA

-601 VRGLA
+601 VRGLD
-606 DKEFTQSHF
+606 DKEYTQSHY

-630 DEYSRPR
+630 SEYSRPR
-637 TNGVI
+637 ANGVI
-642 AITVRDGDELLKAVL
+642 AITVREGDELLKAVL
-657 TDGNQHLVL
+657 TDGSQHLIL
-666 ATSDGRALRFKEDL
+666 ATSDGRALRFKEDT

-693 INVGEG
+693 INVGED

-706 NVEPNDD
+706 SVDPDD
-713 KDIFV
+713 TKDIFV

-726 RSKLDEY
+726 RSKLEEY

-744 TIKISDKTGNL
+744 TLKVSDKTGSL
-755 VAIDTITDEDDLMI
+755 VTIDTITDDDDLMI

-781 TDIKVTGRATQGLCL
+781 TDIKVIGRATQGLSL

-802 SDQIAS
+802 GDQIAS
-808 GTIVPHVDEDE
+808 GTVVPHVDDE
-819 PQDDEAEIVEDV
+819 QAEGAEIEP
-831 NAQSESNNNENNPQ
+831 NNSDEGQQGDDNQE
-845 D
+845 

>member
-77 HPHGDSSVYDAMVHM
+77 HPHGDASVYDAMVHM

-808 GTIVPHVDEDE
+808 GAIVPHVDEDE

-831 NAQSESNNNENNPQ
+831 NAQSESNNNENDPQ